1 MLLENEKIQ
10 LRAVEPEDLDR
21 LYLWEN
27 NAQLW
32 IAGNTRNPYSKFLL
46 RQYISESEK
55 NIYDSKQLRL
65 MMDCKNSGK
74 TVGTVDLFD
83 FDIHNSRIALGLF
96 VEDVFQGKGYAKA
109 SLQLVEQYIFDF
121 LKINQLYVQIA
132 VNNLAS
138 IHLFEKEN
146 FEKTGVLKDWIK
158 TIDEF
163 ESIVVFQQ
171 FRANYLSKKHI

>member
-1 MLLENEKIQ
+1 MLLENGKIR

-21 LYLWEN
+21 LYIWEN

-46 RQYISESEK
+46 KQYISESEK
-55 NIYDSKQLRL
+55 DIYDSKQLRL
-65 MMDCKNSGK
+65 MMECKNSGK

-96 VEDVFQGKGYAKA
+96 VEDAFQGKGYAKA

-121 LKINQLYVQIA
+121 LKINQLYAKIA

-138 IHLFEKEN
+138 IHMFEKEN
-146 FEKTGVLKDWIK
+146 FEKNGILKDWIK
-158 TIDEF
+158 TIDGF

-171 FRANYLSKKHI
+171 FRANYLSKKQL